1 VSADHILVATSNFA
15 ADDPEPRRELE
26 ACGIP
31 FTINPLRRRLKA
43 ADLLVLAAEST
54 GIVAGLEPYTPEVL
68 AALPKLRVI
77 SRVGVG
83 TDNVDHEAAKARGVI
98 VRITPNVVVQPVAEL
113 TLAMIF
119 DLLRHVSRQ
128 SRDMRSRRWNR
139 ALGRLAAGKTLGVI
153 GLGRIG
159 RRVAEL
165 AVAVGMKVV
174 GTDITPDQDWARRTG
189 VAVVDLDTLLTE
201 AEVVSLNLAPASGQH
216 FTFGTEHIARMRPSA
231 CLINVARGSL
241 LDEAAL
247 AEALRSGRLGG
258 AALDVYSKE
267 PYDGP
272 LCDLDNVVLTP
283 HVGTFTRESQVQME
297 LEAVHNVV
305 ESLRS

>member
-15 ADDPEPRRELE
+15 ADDPAPRRELE

-43 ADLLVLAAEST
+43 DDLLSLATEST
-54 GIVAGLEPYTPEVL
+54 GIVAGLEPYTLEVL
-68 AALPKLRVI
+68 GALPKLRVI

-83 TDNVDHEAAKARGVI
+83 TDNIDKEAASARGVI

-113 TLAMIF
+113 TVAMIF
-119 DLLRHVSRQ
+119 DLMRHVSRQ
-128 SRDMRSRRWNR
+128 AHDMRGRRWNR
-139 ALGRLAAGKTLGVI
+139 VLGRLVAGRTLGVI

-165 AVAVGMKVV
+165 AIAVGMKVV
-174 GTDITPDQDWARRTG
+174 GTDIAPDRDWARRTG
-189 VAVVDLDTLLTE
+189 VAVVGLDTLLAE
-201 AEVVSLNLAPASGQH
+201 ADVVSLNLAPAAGEP
-216 FTFGTEHIARMRPSA
+216 FVFGPEQIARMKPDA
-231 CLINVARGSL
+231 CLVNMARGSV

-247 AEALRSGRLGG
+247 ADALRSGRLGG
-258 AALDVYSKE
+258 AALDVYGKE

-283 HVGTFTRESQVQME
+283 HVGTFTKESQVQME